1 MDSINWFAR
10 NPVAANLIMV
20 LIIGGG
26 LVSLFGGSIVQEV
39 FPEFAIDLITIQVP
53 YPGAAPEEAEEAI
66 CLRVEEAVQG
76 LNGIKKLTSRAR
88 ENLGVVTI
96 HVESDA
102 DSRKLLDEVKAR
114 IDAIDTFPDETEK
127 PIIQELTNR
136 RQVIDVAIYGNTDEL
151 SLRHL
156 AERVRDDLAALPEMS
171 IVELSNARPYEI
183 SIEVSEDTLR
193 RHGLTFDRIA
203 TAIRRSSLDLP
214 GGSIKT
220 PGGEVLLRTK
230 GQAYT
235 ARDFEQLVLLTRP
248 DGTHL
253 TIADVATVVD
263 GFADTDQSTKFQGEP
278 AMLVSVFRVGGQDAL
293 SIGDAVSR
301 YIERAERWMPEG
313 VSLATWNNASKI
325 LRDRRDLLLR
335 NGATGMILVFITLAL
350 FLRFRLA
357 LWVMVGMLLSFMG
370 AIWLMPVLGVSINM
384 ISLFAFILVLGI
396 VVDDAI
402 IAGENIYTHQHRT
415 GKALQGAIDGAR
427 EISVP
432 VVFAVLTTIAA
443 FVPLIAITG
452 MIGKVMY
459 VIPLVVI
466 SCLVWSLIES
476 LWILPAH
483 LSHYKHRDP
492 NEPRKENLWQRF
504 QGRFAS
510 KVELAMTGY
519 YRPFLNACLRRRYL
533 TISVALSLLILTA
546 GLILGGRLK
555 WVFFPEVESDY
566 VSATITMPPGTPVEV
581 TAAAVLWLEESA
593 DQVRRELEENYGT
606 DQFRYVITALGE
618 HPFATMQQQ
627 NSGALVGGERAAHL
641 GEVTIELQPAET
653 RSAASADV
661 ADRWRELTGRIPG
674 TVEQTFSSS
683 LFEPGKD
690 IDIQLTG
697 IDLENLR
704 AAKDELESRLGEYAG
719 VFEIGNSFRD
729 GKEEIRLAIKPAAE
743 LTGLTL
749 SDLGRQVRQAFHG
762 EEAQRIQ
769 RGRDEIKVMVRYPE
783 DERLSI
789 ANLERMRIRLP
800 GGIEVP
806 FSEVAEAVPGRGY
819 ASITRIDR
827 RRAINVTADVDSS
840 VASAGTVIK
849 ELADDVLPE
858 ILAKYPGVSYTFEG
872 QQAEQRETIAGLV
885 RGFIIAILVIF
896 ALLAI
901 PLRSYL
907 QPAIIM
913 IAIPF
918 GIVGAVLGHI
928 ALGYDL
934 SILSMFG
941 LVALTGVVIND
952 GLVMVDFI
960 NRFRERH
967 EGDIHRAVREAGVAR
982 FRPIV
987 LTSLTTF
994 VGLFPLLL
1002 EKSMQARFLIPMA
1015 VSLAFGVLFATLIT
1029 LILIPAAYI
1038 VLEDLVAFSR
1048 RLSKPAAESSKDR
1061 LPAGA

>member
-88 ENLGVVTI
+88 ENIGVVTI

-127 PIIQELTNR
+127 PIIRELTNR

-248 DGTHL
+248 DGTRL

-350 FLRFRLA
+350 FLGFRLA

-466 SCLVWSLIES
+466 SCLAWSLIES

-504 QGRFAS
+504 QGRFAN

-697 IDLENLR
+697 MDLENLR

-849 ELADDVLPE
+849 ELADDVLPK
-858 ILAKYPGVSYTFEG
+858 ILARYPGVSYTFEG

-960 NRFRERH
+960 NRFRERN

>member
-1 MDSINWFAR
+1 
-10 NPVAANLIMV
+10 
-20 LIIGGG
+20 
-26 LVSLFGGSIVQEV
+26 
-39 FPEFAIDLITIQVP
+39 
-53 YPGAAPEEAEEAI
+53 
-66 CLRVEEAVQG
+66 
-76 LNGIKKLTSRAR
+76 
-88 ENLGVVTI
+88 
-96 HVESDA
+96 
-102 DSRKLLDEVKAR
+102 
-114 IDAIDTFPDETEK
+114 
-127 PIIQELTNR
+127 
-136 RQVIDVAIYGNTDEL
+136 
-151 SLRHL
+151 
-156 AERVRDDLAALPEMS
+156 
-171 IVELSNARPYEI
+171 
-183 SIEVSEDTLR
+183 
-193 RHGLTFDRIA
+193 
-203 TAIRRSSLDLP
+203 
-214 GGSIKT
+214 
-220 PGGEVLLRTK
+220 
-230 GQAYT
+230 
-235 ARDFEQLVLLTRP
+235 LTRP
-248 DGTHL
+248 DGTRL

-350 FLRFRLA
+350 FLGFRLA

-402 IAGENIYTHQHRT
+402 IVGENIYTHQHRT

-466 SCLVWSLIES
+466 SCLAWSLIES

-504 QGRFAS
+504 QGRFAN

-683 LFEPGKD
+683 LFEPGRD

-697 IDLENLR
+697 MDLENLR

-729 GKEEIRLAIKPAAE
+729 GKKEIRLAIKPAAE

-849 ELADDVLPE
+849 GLANDVLPK
-858 ILAKYPGVSYTFEG
+858 ILARYPGVSYTFEG

-1038 VLEDLVAFSR
+1038 VLEDIVAFSR
-1048 RLSKPAAESSKDR
+1048 RLSKPAAESSEDR

>member
-88 ENLGVVTI
+88 ENIGVVTI

-248 DGTHL
+248 DGTRL

-350 FLRFRLA
+350 FLGFRLA

-504 QGRFAS
+504 QGRFAN

-683 LFEPGKD
+683 LFEPGRD

-697 IDLENLR
+697 MDLENLR

-849 ELADDVLPE
+849 ELADDVLPK
-858 ILAKYPGVSYTFEG
+858 ILARYPGVSYTFEG

-960 NRFRERH
+960 NRFRERN

>member
-88 ENLGVVTI
+88 ENIGVVTI

-248 DGTHL
+248 DGTRL

-350 FLRFRLA
+350 FLGFRLA

-504 QGRFAS
+504 QGRFAN

-849 ELADDVLPE
+849 ELADDVLPK
-858 ILAKYPGVSYTFEG
+858 ILARYPGVSYTFEG

-960 NRFRERH
+960 NRFRERN

>member
-66 CLRVEEAVQG
+66 CLRVEEAVRG

-88 ENLGVVTI
+88 ENIGVVTI

-220 PGGEVLLRTK
+220 QGGEVLLRTK

-248 DGTHL
+248 DGTRL

-335 NGATGMILVFITLAL
+335 NGATGMVLVFITLAL

-504 QGRFAS
+504 QGRFAN

-683 LFEPGKD
+683 LFEPGRD

-697 IDLENLR
+697 MDLENLR

-849 ELADDVLPE
+849 GLANDVLPK
-858 ILAKYPGVSYTFEG
+858 ILARYPGVSYTFEG

-1038 VLEDLVAFSR
+1038 VLEDIVAFSR
-1048 RLSKPAAESSKDR
+1048 RLSKPATESSEDR

>member
-88 ENLGVVTI
+88 ENIGVVTI

-248 DGTHL
+248 DGTRL

-350 FLRFRLA
+350 FLGFRLA

-504 QGRFAS
+504 QDRFAN

-683 LFEPGKD
+683 LFEPGRD

-697 IDLENLR
+697 MDLENLR

-849 ELADDVLPE
+849 ELADDVLPK
-858 ILAKYPGVSYTFEG
+858 ILARYPGVSYTFEG

-960 NRFRERH
+960 NRFRERN

>member
-960 NRFRERH
+960 NRFRERN

>member
-66 CLRVEEAVQG
+66 CLRVEEAVRG

-88 ENLGVVTI
+88 ENIGVVTI

-248 DGTHL
+248 DGTRL

-335 NGATGMILVFITLAL
+335 NGATGMVLVFITLAL

-466 SCLVWSLIES
+466 SCLAWSLIES

-504 QGRFAS
+504 QGRFAN

-697 IDLENLR
+697 MDLENLR

-849 ELADDVLPE
+849 GLANDVLPK
-858 ILAKYPGVSYTFEG
+858 ILARYPGVSYTFEG

-1038 VLEDLVAFSR
+1038 VLEDLTGFVR
-1048 RLSKPAAESSKDR
+1048 RLVKSPATDTDNFSELA
-1061 LPAGA
+1061 

>member
-66 CLRVEEAVQG
+66 CLRVEEAVRG

-88 ENLGVVTI
+88 ENIGVVTI

-127 PIIQELTNR
+127 PIIQELTNP

-220 PGGEVLLRTK
+220 QGGEVLLRTK

-248 DGTHL
+248 DGTRL

-335 NGATGMILVFITLAL
+335 NGATGMVLVFITLAL

-504 QGRFAS
+504 QGRFAN

-683 LFEPGKD
+683 LFEPGRD

-697 IDLENLR
+697 MDLENLR

-849 ELADDVLPE
+849 GLANDVLPK
-858 ILAKYPGVSYTFEG
+858 ILARYPGVSYTFEG

-1038 VLEDLVAFSR
+1038 VLEDIVAFSR
-1048 RLSKPAAESSKDR
+1048 RLSKPATESSEDR

>member
-39 FPEFAIDLITIQVP
+39 FPEFAIDLITIRVP

-88 ENLGVVTI
+88 ENIGVVTI

-248 DGTHL
+248 DGTRL

-350 FLRFRLA
+350 FLGFRLA

-504 QGRFAS
+504 QGRFAN

-849 ELADDVLPE
+849 ELADDVLPK
-858 ILAKYPGVSYTFEG
+858 ILARYPGVSYTFEG

-960 NRFRERH
+960 NRFRERN

>member
-66 CLRVEEAVQG
+66 CLRVEEAVRG

-88 ENLGVVTI
+88 ENIGVVTI

-248 DGTHL
+248 DGTRL

-335 NGATGMILVFITLAL
+335 NGATGMVLVFITLAL

-466 SCLVWSLIES
+466 SCLAWSLIES

-504 QGRFAS
+504 QGRFAN

-653 RSAASADV
+653 RSASSADV

-849 ELADDVLPE
+849 GLANDVLPK
-858 ILAKYPGVSYTFEG
+858 ILARYPGVSYTFEG

-1038 VLEDLVAFSR
+1038 VLEDLTGFVR
-1048 RLSKPAAESSKDR
+1048 RLVKSPATDTDSFSELA
-1061 LPAGA
+1061 